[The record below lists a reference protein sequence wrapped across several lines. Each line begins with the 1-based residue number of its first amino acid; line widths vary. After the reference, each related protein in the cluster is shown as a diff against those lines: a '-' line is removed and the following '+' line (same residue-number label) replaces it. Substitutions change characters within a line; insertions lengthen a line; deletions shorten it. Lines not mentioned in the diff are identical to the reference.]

1 MPLRSRWLRSAD
13 ATVTCR
19 QPYTHARARVL
30 LGINVNTS
38 PGYRFDTI
46 GFIKKPQ
53 LMLNM
58 INLTDEKSPHPDAAA
73 TLF

>member
-1 MPLRSRWLRSAD
+1 M
-13 ATVTCR
+13 
-19 QPYTHARARVL
+19 